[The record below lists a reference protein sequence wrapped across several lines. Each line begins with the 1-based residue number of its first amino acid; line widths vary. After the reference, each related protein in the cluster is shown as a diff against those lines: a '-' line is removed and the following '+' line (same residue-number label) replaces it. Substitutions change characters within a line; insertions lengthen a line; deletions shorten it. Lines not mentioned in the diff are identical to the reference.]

1 MTLPELF
8 SSPVALA
15 GLTLVLAAVLYFQRT
30 LSYSEYNQFHR
41 LRLRLF
47 PPLSRLTSLFLVSE
61 KGYRDDA
68 EYVATV
74 SASPTRLYRQ
84 LTDAGLSPHLI
95 SSIKR
100 RETPTG
106 VTQYSILHFVKQH
119 GATQSEVYCF
129 EADSGA
135 VDLYAHNEATVLTPE
150 QHLEDTN
157 QEDGDPRNVI
167 PPALI
172 QEP

>member
-8 SSPVALA
+8 NSPVALA

-30 LSYSEYNQFHR
+30 LTYSEYKQWHR
-41 LRLRLF
+41 LRLRVF

-68 EYVATV
+68 EYVTTV
-74 SASPTRLYRQ
+74 KLSPPDLYRQ
-84 LTDAGLSPHLI
+84 LTDAGLSPHLL

-119 GATQSEVYCF
+119 GDTQSEVYCF

-135 VDLYAHNEATVLTPE
+135 VDIYAHNEATVLTPE
-150 QHLEDTN
+150 EHLEDTN
-157 QEDGDPRNVI
+157 QQDGDPRGVI
-167 PPALI
+167 PASLI